1 MLPEGIS
8 LLNEKWISHVVKI
21 LVVTGCASYLEP
33 SFNKSNASENVP
45 KISIY
50 FHSYVA
56 NWSKE
61 LDLSVGL
68 MAKINK

>member
-1 MLPEGIS
+1 M
-8 LLNEKWISHVVKI
+8 KKISHVVKI
-21 LVVTGCASYLEP
+21 LVVTGCPSYLEP
-33 SFNKSNASENVP
+33 SFNKSNASKKVP

-56 NWSKE
+56 NWSKD

-68 MAKINK
+68 MAKITK